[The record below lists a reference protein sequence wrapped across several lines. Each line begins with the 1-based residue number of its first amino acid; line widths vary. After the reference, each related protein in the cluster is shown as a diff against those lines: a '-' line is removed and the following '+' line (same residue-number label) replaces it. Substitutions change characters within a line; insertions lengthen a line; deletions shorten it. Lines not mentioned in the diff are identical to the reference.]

1 MAICSNSIASVDSIY
16 NNEGNKLAD
25 NLLKDYLSSEKIV
38 LNDLVLME
46 NMILLNEN
54 SKPEFL
60 KLKTDNIVEK
70 IWKSTSPDE

>member
-1 MAICSNSIASVDSIY
+1 MAICSNSITSVDSIY

>member
-1 MAICSNSIASVDSIY
+1 MAICSNSITSVENIY